1 MALSAISSYPSG
13 FGGGIAIRELPL
25 ALAFG
30 GNVYWVNSAGGSD
43 TGKGTRERPF
53 ATLDYA
59 IGRTTANQGDII
71 LIAPDH
77 AETITGAGGITA
89 DVAGISIIGLGTYNQ
104 RPRFLMDGGT
114 TVSFLVSAADVTVR
128 NCVFASGHA
137 DVVTCF
143 DVTGKGFT
151 LMDCE
156 FVDNVVDENFKSCV
170 KFSSTANTA
179 DGAKII
185 GNRFVTPDAATL
197 GFILCVDDI
206 RDMVVH
212 NNFVVSEGTGLATM
226 ITCTTGKDL
235 QFVDVRW
242 NFLSSKATSGNLF
255 ISNDTASPNNSGI
268 IAHNRCGHADVTGGH
283 VLGVV
288 GGCRFFDNLSVST
301 DALSGFVIPAIDV
314 DL

>member
-1 MALSAISSYPSG
+1 MARFTNYPTG
-13 FGGGIAIRELPL
+13 FAGGVTIHNMPVLNTY
-25 ALAFG
+25 G
-30 GNVYWVNSAGGSD
+30 GDVFWVNSSGGSNSNR
-43 TGKGTRERPF
+43 GTRDRPF
-53 ATLDYA
+53 STLDYA
-59 IGRTTANQGDII
+59 IGKCTANKGDII
-71 LIAPDH
+71 MVMENH

-89 DVAGISIIGLGTYNQ
+89 DVAGITIAGLGTYNQ

-114 TVSFLVSAADVTVR
+114 TVSFLVSAADVTVQ

-151 LMDCE
+151 CAGCE
-156 FVDNVVDENFKSCV
+156 LVDNVVDENFKSAV
-170 KFSSTANTA
+170 KFSSTANTS

-197 GFILCVDDI
+197 GFLLCVDDI
-206 RDMVVH
+206 RDMVVQD
-212 NNFVVSEGTGLATM
+212 NFVVSEGTGLATL

-235 QFVDVRW
+235 QFCDVRW

-255 ISNDTASPNNSGI
+255 ISNDTASANNSGI
-268 IAHNRCGHADVTGGH
+268 IAHNRCGHADVSGGH
-283 VLGVV
+283 ALGAV

-301 DALSGFVIPAIDV
+301 DALSGFVSPAIDV